1 MVLSNSDT
9 RDKLEQQN
17 AAMRSNE
24 ATRQQLIKQQNTM
37 TTNRIREVERTSLA
51 MLTSP
56 DPIDVRYESSVI
68 NNVEYVTAEQHRK
81 GMAQAAE
88 RGRALTLQA
97 LQNSPKTRTKV
108 GI

>member
-1 MVLSNSDT
+1 
-9 RDKLEQQN
+9 
-17 AAMRSNE
+17 
-24 ATRQQLIKQQNTM
+24 
-37 TTNRIREVERTSLA
+37 
-51 MLTSP
+51 
-56 DPIDVRYESSVI
+56 VRYESSVI